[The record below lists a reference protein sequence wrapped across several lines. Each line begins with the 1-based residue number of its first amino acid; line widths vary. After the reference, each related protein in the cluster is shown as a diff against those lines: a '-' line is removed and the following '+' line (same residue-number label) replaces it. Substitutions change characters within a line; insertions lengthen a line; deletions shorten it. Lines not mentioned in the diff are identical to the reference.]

1 MTLKIRYTPEAL
13 RDMDAVWDG
22 VYKAS
27 GDYETADRYVEEF
40 MDEIGKK
47 KEYPK
52 SGIPLEFNGL
62 FIGYYSIIY
71 KAYRAFYRI
80 RDNYLEVLRIIQTK
94 QDYMKV
100 LADPAGKINNRE

>member
-1 MTLKIRYTPEAL
+1 
-13 RDMDAVWDG
+13 
-22 VYKAS
+22 
-27 GDYETADRYVEEF
+27 
-40 MDEIGKK
+40 MDEIEKK

-62 FIGYYSIIY
+62 FTGYYSIIY

-80 RDNYLEVLRIIQTK
+80 RDNYLEVLRIILTN

-100 LADPAGKINNRE
+100 LADLAGKVNNRE